1 MFLILQAMIE
11 VNRLTQTF
19 VGNVEGNLAP
29 PIKEAQRAL
38 SDLVTLDK
46 DSPLN
51 HENHFSQN

>member
-1 MFLILQAMIE
+1 MILQAMIE

-38 SDLVTLDK
+38 GDLVTLDK
-46 DSPLN
+46 DSIEGAIEIQDL
-51 HENHFSQN
+51 